1 MMRMLPALLLLCL
14 VQFCDAQPRFQL
26 SQPLLDYSSAF
37 IRDSVQVGVRFNQ
50 PGAAVHYC
58 FEDRDPLAADPVV
71 SGPITMKQAGVLSIR
86 GLGENFLPSETI
98 RIGFYEA
105 GLIIDSLRTSTM
117 NEYYSQRPARLLND
131 ARGGIA
137 NYRSE
142 GWLGFDSDTVWI
154 EARWNKTQFI
164 RGIGIN
170 MLRDQQSW
178 IFLPRTIEIWAAE
191 EASGEWKLVQER
203 KLSSEQEAPKKLQLA
218 SFQFDKAI
226 QSKAIRIRMLN
237 VSKLPEWHSG
247 RGQRGWLFV
256 DELIVR

>member
-1 MMRMLPALLLLCL
+1 MVPALLLLCF
-14 VQFCDAQPRFQL
+14 VQLIHAQQGFQL
-26 SQPLLDYSSAF
+26 APPLLDYPGSF
-37 IRDSVQVGVRFNQ
+37 IRDSVQVSIRFNQ

-58 FEDRDPLAADPVV
+58 FEDRDPQASDPVYK
-71 SGPITMKQAGVLSIR
+71 GPITMKQAGILSIR
-86 GLGENFLPSETI
+86 ALGENFLPSETSHLV
-98 RIGFYEA
+98 FYEA
-105 GLIIDSLRTSTM
+105 GREIDSLRTSPM

-137 NYRSE
+137 NYRTE
-142 GWLGFDSDTVWI
+142 GWLGFDSDSVWI
-154 EARWNKTQFI
+154 EASWNKTQSI

-178 IFLPRTIEIWAAE
+178 IFLPRTIEIWAAD

-203 KLSSEQEAPKKLQLA
+203 KLSSEQEAPKQLHLA

-237 VSKLPEWHSG
+237 VSKLPEWHAG

-256 DELIVR
+256 DELIIR